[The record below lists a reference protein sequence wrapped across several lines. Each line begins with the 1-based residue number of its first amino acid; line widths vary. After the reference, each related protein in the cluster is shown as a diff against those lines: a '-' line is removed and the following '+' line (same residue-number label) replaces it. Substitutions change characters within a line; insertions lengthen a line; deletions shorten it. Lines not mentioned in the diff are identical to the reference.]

1 MADPGEDSNVT
12 NRLIIGAASGMG
24 EAVARRF
31 ARDTG
36 DGDRLLLADVSTDQ
50 LEPLAKELGAEHV
63 RCDITSDADVTALAE
78 TLGDIDAAVLT
89 AGLSPTMADGRRIIE
104 VNLTGTARV
113 GAALLPRM
121 LPGSA
126 FVCFA
131 STAGHYLDSSHL
143 NSVLDDPSSP
153 ELYDR
158 LVAAGANVDDTGM
171 AYSVSK
177 FGVRRYVIRSAA
189 AWGARQARIVSLS
202 PGIIATPMGAQEF
215 AAQSYMKTLIETSA
229 LPRQGQPDEVAA
241 VACFL
246 VSPEA
251 SFLTGTDVLVDG
263 GSVAG
268 TLA

>member
-1 MADPGEDSNVT
+1 VT

-24 EAVARRF
+24 QAVARRF
-31 ARDTG
+31 ARDTAA
-36 DGDRLLLADVSTDQ
+36 GDRLLLADVSTDP
-50 LEPLAKELGAEHV
+50 LDLLAKELGAEHIH
-63 RCDITSDADVTALAE
+63 CDITSDEDVTATAGE
-78 TLGDIDAAVLT
+78 LGEVDAAVLT
-89 AGLSPTMADGRRIIE
+89 AGLSPTMASGRKIIE

-121 LPGSA
+121 RPGGA

-131 STAGHYLDSSHL
+131 STAGHYLDNSHL
-143 NSVLDDPSSP
+143 NAVLDDPSSP

-158 LVAAGANVDDTGM
+158 LLAAGAKVEDTGM

-177 FGVRRYVIRSAA
+177 FGVRRYVIRAAA

-202 PGIIATPMGAQEF
+202 PGIIDTPMGAQEF
-215 AAQSYMKTLIETSA
+215 AAQSYMKTLVETTP
-229 LPRQGQPDEVAA
+229 LRRQGQADEVAA

-246 VSPEA
+246 ASPEA

-268 TLA
+268 TIA

>member
-1 MADPGEDSNVT
+1 
-12 NRLIIGAASGMG
+12 MG

-31 ARDTG
+31 AREAVA
-36 DGDRLLLADVSTDQ
+36 GDRLLLADVSTDR
-50 LEPLAKELGAEHV
+50 LEPLAKELDAEYI
-63 RCDITSDADVTALAE
+63 RCDITSDEDVSVAAGE
-78 TLGDIDAAVLT
+78 LGEIDAAVLT
-89 AGLSPTMADGRRIIE
+89 AGLSPTMATGRRIVE

-121 LPGSA
+121 RPGGA

-131 STAGHYLDSSHL
+131 STAGHYLDSSPF
-143 NSVLDDPSSP
+143 NPVLDDPGSP

-158 LVAAGANVDDTGM
+158 LIAAGAKVDDTGM

-177 FGVRRYVIRSAA
+177 WGVRRYVIRSAA

-202 PGIIATPMGAQEF
+202 PGIIDTPMGAQEF
-215 AAQSYMKTLIETSA
+215 AAQSYMKTLIEMA
-229 LPRQGQPDEVAA
+229 PLARQGRPDEVAA

-251 SFLTGTDVLVDG
+251 SFVTGTDVLVDG
-263 GSVAG
+263 GSVAS

>member
-1 MADPGEDSNVT
+1 MT

-31 ARDTG
+31 AGDTAA
-36 DGDRLLLADVSTDQ
+36 GDRLLLADVSRDR
-50 LEPLAKELGAEHV
+50 LEPLAKELGAEHI
-63 RCDITSDADVTALAE
+63 RCDITSDDDVSATVE
-78 TLGDIDAAVLT
+78 TLGEVDAAVLT
-89 AGLSPTMADGRRIIE
+89 AGLSPTMASGRRIIE
-104 VNLTGTARV
+104 VNLAGTARV

-121 LPGSA
+121 RPGGA

-131 STAGHYLDSSHL
+131 STAGHYLDNSHL
-143 NSVLDDPSSP
+143 NPVLDDPSSA

-158 LVAAGANVDDTGM
+158 LIAAGANVDDTGM

-177 FGVRRYVIRSAA
+177 WGVRRYVIRAA
-189 AWGARQARIVSLS
+189 KAWGARGARIVSVS
-202 PGIIATPMGAQEF
+202 PGIIDTPMGAQEF
-215 AAQSYMKTLIETSA
+215 AAQPYMNTLVETA
-229 LPRQGQPDEVAA
+229 PLPRQGTPDEVAA

-246 VSPEA
+246 ASPQA

>member
-1 MADPGEDSNVT
+1 
-12 NRLIIGAASGMG
+12 MG

-31 ARDTG
+31 ARSAEP
-36 DGDRLLLADVSTDQ
+36 GDRLLLADVSAGR
-50 LEPLAKELGAEHV
+50 LEPLAKELSAEHLA
-63 RCDITSDADVTALAE
+63 CDITSDDDVTRVVE
-78 TLGDIDAAVLT
+78 TLGEVDAAVLT
-89 AGLSPTMADGRRIIE
+89 AGLSPTMAVGRKIVE

-113 GAALLPRM
+113 GAALLPHMR
-121 LPGSA
+121 PGGA

-131 STAGHYLDSSHL
+131 STAAHYLDSSHL

-158 LVAAGANVDDTGM
+158 LMDAGAKVDDTGL

-202 PGIIATPMGAQEF
+202 PGIIDTPMGAQEF
-215 AAQSYMKTLIETSA
+215 AAQAYMKTLVEMTP
-229 LPRQGQPDEVAA
+229 LKRQGSADEIAA
-241 VACFL
+241 VVCFL

-263 GSVAG
+263 GSVAS

>member
-1 MADPGEDSNVT
+1 MT

-31 ARDTG
+31 ARG
-36 DGDRLLLADVSTDQ
+36 AVAGDRLLLADVSTDR
-50 LEPLAKELGAEHV
+50 LEPLAKELDAEHI
-63 RCDITSDADVTALAE
+63 RCDITSDDDVNATAGE
-78 TLGDIDAAVLT
+78 LGEIDAAVLT
-89 AGLSPTMADGRRIIE
+89 AGLSPTMATGRRIVE

-113 GAALLPRM
+113 GAALLPLMR
-121 LPGSA
+121 PGGA
-126 FVCFA
+126 LVCFA

-143 NSVLDDPSSP
+143 NPVLDDPSSP

-158 LVAAGANVDDTGM
+158 LIAAGANVEDTGM

-177 FGVRRYVIRSAA
+177 WGVRRYVIRSAA

-202 PGIIATPMGAQEF
+202 PGIIDTPMGAQEF
-215 AAQSYMKTLIETSA
+215 AAQSYMKTLIEMA
-229 LPRQGQPDEVAA
+229 PLARQGRPDEVAA

-251 SFLTGTDVLVDG
+251 SFVTGTDVLVDG
-263 GSVAG
+263 GSVAS